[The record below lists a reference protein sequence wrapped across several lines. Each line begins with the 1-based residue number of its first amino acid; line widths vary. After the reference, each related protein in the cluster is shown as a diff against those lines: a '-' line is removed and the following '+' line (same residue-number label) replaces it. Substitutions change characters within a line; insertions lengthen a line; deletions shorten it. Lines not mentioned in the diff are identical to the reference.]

1 MGWLYETN
9 KFNDKEFQNV
19 EHWLNMLKSENS
31 SAIQYLYAKCNKQIT
46 QVAKSYK
53 LSNEDTEELIC
64 DCMVLFIQKL
74 QSNEYTY
81 QGWDPISYVIEIAKF
96 KSLNYY
102 RRKNKHATVELEQKE
117 TELSNGELLN
127 CKKLIELKYLEEL
140 KDAEIIERKLTQYT
154 TVDALKNH
162 RSKCMKKLT
171 ELCSSSKIQI

>member
-127 CKKLIELKYLEEL
+127 NEFDIEKILTLLDTNCKKLIELKYLEE
-140 KDAEIIERKLTQYT
+140 
-154 TVDALKNH
+154 
-162 RSKCMKKLT
+162 
-171 ELCSSSKIQI
+171 